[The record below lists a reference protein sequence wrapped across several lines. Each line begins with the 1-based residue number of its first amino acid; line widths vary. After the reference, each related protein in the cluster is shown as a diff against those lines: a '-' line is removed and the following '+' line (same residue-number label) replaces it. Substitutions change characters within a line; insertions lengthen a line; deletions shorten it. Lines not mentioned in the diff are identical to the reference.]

1 MALRAYGCT
10 QRMSNI
16 SMSIGAKM
24 NIKLLVS
31 TIAAASALAGT
42 AYAGDVLTGGDL
54 STVDKWYGRAGGLV
68 GSDRVSALRPGESKV
83 GVTFDQEVA
92 ERTNMHREPGTS
104 QVGISRDAEVAARTN
119 MPINGNPPP
128 RATAGTQAPVHN

>member
-1 MALRAYGCT
+1 
-10 QRMSNI
+10 
-16 SMSIGAKM
+16 M
-24 NIKLLVS
+24 NIKLFLS

-42 AYAGDVLTGGDL
+42 AYAADVVTGGDL
-54 STVDKWYGRAGGLV
+54 SSTDKWYGRAGGLV
-68 GSDRVSALRPGESKV
+68 GSDRVTALRPGESKL

-92 ERTNMHREPGTS
+92 QRTNMHREPVAS

-128 RATAGTQAPVHN
+128 PATAGTQAPVHN